1 MSNQFSAGVKTA
13 TDKISKLKVKTK
25 KDMKDLLYFVQGSI
39 AMESP
44 QFTAEKQQMVK
55 SFIDQFEYQ
64 GGANLPEP
72 HNALYPQIFK
82 VMRQQAQQAN
92 APQTDAAILSAASW
106 YYYNIE
112 KPKTSSASPAS
123 YGVKESETQSSQFKS
138 GQKRR
143 WMTFGLLGASGLL
156 GLTLLYFAFKPKA
169 KKNPARR
176 AVTSRTKREKVN
188 SRIKSR
194 RKTLKRKKTPIRLN
208 QSTQSSALSQYKK
221 KYQSS
226 KRKGLKLRKR

>member
-1 MSNQFSAGVKTA
+1 MSNQFAAGVKTA
-13 TDKISKLKVKTK
+13 TNKISKLKVKTK
-25 KDMKDLLYFVQGSI
+25 KDMKDLLYLVQGSI

-55 SFIDQFEYQ
+55 SFINQFEYQ

-112 KPKTSSASPAS
+112 KPKTGSASPAS
-123 YGVKESETQSSQFKS
+123 YGVKQSETQSSEFKS

-143 WMTFGLLGASGLL
+143 WMTFGLLGASGLF
-156 GLTLLYFAFKPKA
+156 GVAMLYFAFRPKPKR
-169 KKNPARR
+169 NPERR
-176 AVTSRTKREKVN
+176 AVTSRTKRQKA
-188 SRIKSR
+188 SGRIKSR
-194 RKTLKRKKTPIRLN
+194 RKSLNRKKRPLRSN
-208 QSTQSSALSQYKK
+208 QSTKTSALSQYKK
-221 KYQSS
+221 KYQST